1 MREVDVL
8 VIGSGVAGCAAAL
21 AAADRGARVL
31 VLTKEASPEESN
43 TYYAQGGIIFRGLA
57 DSPDLL
63 ASDILA
69 AGAGLCWEP
78 AVRLLATEGPRLV
91 QEVLVDRLG
100 VEFDRE
106 GEGFHLTQEAAHGQA
121 RILHHKDRTGKAIAG
136 GMVGRIKAHPGI
148 EILTRC
154 TAVDLLTLS
163 HHSLEPL
170 DIYQPPTCVGAYVL
184 DHATGKVQS
193 VLARQ
198 TILATGGLGRL
209 FLHTTNPASARGDG
223 IALAHRAGARL
234 LNMQYIQFHPTAL
247 YHPSGRFLLSEALR
261 GEGARLVDSRG
272 EEFMTRYHPDGSLA
286 PRDIVARGI
295 HQMMLDTG
303 EPCAYLDISHKP
315 ADWVRSHFPEIYQQC
330 KALGFDLTAQPI
342 PVVPA
347 AHYSCGGVAVDLEG
361 RTSLRRL
368 WAAGEVSCTG
378 VHGANRLASTSLLE
392 GLVWG
397 HRAGSEAARL
407 ALAGTDAYL
416 PPVAPWKHEKEPV
429 DPALVAQDW
438 LTIRQTMWNYVGLVR
453 TAKRLTRARHIL
465 GSLEAEIE
473 DFYAKAEMSDDIV
486 GLRNGIRA
494 AMVITQAALEA
505 RQSRGCHY
513 RADEKPVPTRL
524 SRPPAPEARAL
535 PASST
540 APPGPPA
547 LPANP
552 GRQA

>member
-1 MREVDVL
+1 MKETDVL
-8 VIGSGVAGCAAAL
+8 IIGSGIAGCAAAL
-21 AAADRGARVL
+21 AAADQGAKVL
-31 VLTKEASPEESN
+31 VVTKETNPEESN
-43 TYYAQGGIIFRGLA
+43 TYYAQGGIIFRGID
-57 DSPDLL
+57 DSPERL
-63 ASDILA
+63 AADILA
-69 AGAGLCWEP
+69 AGAGFCWKP
-78 AVRLLATEGPRLV
+78 AVRLLAEEGPRLV
-91 QEVLVDRLG
+91 QSVLVDRLG
-100 VEFDRE
+100 VDFDRE
-106 GEGFHLTQEAAHGQA
+106 GRTFHLTQEAAHSRA
-121 RILHHKDRTGKAIAG
+121 RILHHKDRTGKAIST
-136 GMVGRIKAHPGI
+136 GMVGRIASHPDI
-148 EILTRC
+148 EVLTDF

-184 DHATGKVQS
+184 NQATGQVLS
-193 VLARQ
+193 ILARQ

-234 LNMQYIQFHPTAL
+234 LNMQFIQFHPTAL

-272 EEFMTRYHPDGSLA
+272 EEFMVRYHPDGSLA

-295 HQMMLDTG
+295 HQMMLDSG

-315 ADWVRSHFPEIYQQC
+315 ADWVRAHFPEIYQQC

-361 RTSLRRL
+361 RTSLQRL
-368 WAAGEVSCTG
+368 RAAGEVSCTG

-407 ALAGTDAYL
+407 AVSGAESYL
-416 PPVAPWKHEKEPV
+416 PPVAPWKPEREPV

-453 TAKRLTRARHIL
+453 TAKRLSRARRIL

-494 AMVITQAALEA
+494 AMVVMQAACEA
-505 RQSRGCHY
+505 RHSRGCHY
-513 RADEKPVPTRL
+513 RADEDVP
-524 SRPPAPEARAL
+524 RATL
-535 PASST
+535 DR
-540 APPGPPA
+540 
-547 LPANP
+547 NP
-552 GRQA
+552 LTV